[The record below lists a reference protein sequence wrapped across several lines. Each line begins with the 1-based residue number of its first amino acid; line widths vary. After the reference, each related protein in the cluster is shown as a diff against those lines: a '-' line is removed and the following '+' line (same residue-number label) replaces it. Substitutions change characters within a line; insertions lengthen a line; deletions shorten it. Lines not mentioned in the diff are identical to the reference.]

1 MKLKFII
8 ILLYAILSIVV
19 VYGQEVT
26 PEATVDPETFED
38 INLGF
43 SEIHAYFKT
52 DVTDVRIGEPIQIK
66 LVVEM
71 PSGYSIPEWDENIL
85 GEPFQIIDSGEV
97 ELRQQGNLQ
106 IQEQELTVTA
116 WKLDLLTTDELYIT
130 YQTPDGNVLRT
141 PIASIT
147 VNVSATRTENDITL
161 RPLKP
166 LIDLPYTP
174 PYLYAIPVVLLIV
187 FILIIRNIQFNRRVQ
202 QALAAPNSPV
212 QHAIIELKHIL
223 DTNASIEEVY
233 PLIADGVR
241 NYLTEQFHIRA
252 IDMTTIELINALET
266 NPIFSDSLRS
276 SLNDLLEQADLVK
289 FASHRPA
296 VDPESVVDYAIHWIE
311 QAERARIA
319 YE

>member
-1 MKLKFII
+1 MKLKTIFII
-8 ILLYAILSIVV
+8 IIVIGSIATYA
-19 VYGQEVT
+19 QEVT
-26 PEATVDPETFED
+26 PEVTVDPETFAD

-43 SEIHAYFKT
+43 SEINAYFQT
-52 DVTDVRIGEPIQIK
+52 DVTETRLGEPISIK

-71 PSGYSIPEWDENIL
+71 PSGYTIPEWNENIL
-85 GEPFQIIDSGEV
+85 RDPFQIIDSGEI
-97 ELRQQGNLQ
+97 ESRQQGNLQ
-106 IQEQELTVTA
+106 VQEQEFTVA
-116 WKLDLLTTDELYIT
+116 IWKLALLTTEELFLS
-130 YQTPDGNVLRT
+130 YQTPEGNLLRT
-141 PIASIT
+141 PIRSIT
-147 VNVSATRTENDITL
+147 VNVSATRAENDITL

-166 LIDLPYTP
+166 LIELPYTP
-174 PYLYAIPVVLLIV
+174 PYLYAIPVVLLII

-223 DTNASIEEVY
+223 DTHASIEEIY

-252 IDMTTIELINALET
+252 IDMTTFELINALQA
-266 NPIFSDSLRS
+266 NPIFSDSLRT

-289 FASHRPA
+289 FASHHPA
-296 VDPESVVDYAIHWIE
+296 VEPESIVDYAIHWIE

-319 YE
+319 HE

>member
-1 MKLKFII
+1 MKLKTCFTLMLIVLNII
-8 ILLYAILSIVV
+8 VA
-19 VYGQEVT
+19 YGQEVT
-26 PEATVDPETFED
+26 PEATVDPDTFAD

-43 SEIHAYFKT
+43 SEINAYFKSE
-52 DVTDVRIGEPIQIK
+52 VTETRLGEPISVK
-66 LVVEM
+66 LIVEM
-71 PSGYSIPEWDENIL
+71 PSGYSIRNWNDNIL

-97 ELRQQGNLQ
+97 ESRQQGNLQ
-106 IQEQELTVTA
+106 VQEQELTVA
-116 WKLDLLTTDELYIT
+116 VWKLDLITTEEAFLT
-130 YQTPDGNVLRT
+130 YQTPEGNVFRT
-141 PIASIT
+141 PITSIT
-147 VNVSATRTENDITL
+147 VNVTATRAENDITL

-174 PYLYAIPVVLLIV
+174 PYLYGIPVILLII

-202 QALAAPNSPV
+202 KALAAPNSPV

-223 DTNASIEEVY
+223 DTHASIEEIY

-241 NYLTEQFHIRA
+241 KYLTEQFHIRA
-252 IDMTTIELINALET
+252 IDMTTFELINALQA

-276 SLNDLLEQADLVK
+276 SLKDLLEQADLVK
-289 FASHRPA
+289 FASHRP
-296 VDPESVVDYAIHWIE
+296 VVEPESVVDYAIHWIE

>member
-1 MKLKFII
+1 MKLKIFFTLVNL
-8 ILLYAILSIVV
+8 ILCVSIFA
-19 VYGQEVT
+19 QEATPEVT
-26 PEATVDPETFED
+26 ADPADFED

-43 SEIHAYFKT
+43 SEINAYFKT
-52 DVTDVRIGEPIQIK
+52 DITETRLGEPIPIK
-66 LVVEM
+66 LIVEM
-71 PSGYSIPEWDENIL
+71 PSGYSIPEWNENIL
-85 GEPFQIIDSGEV
+85 DEPFQIIDSGEV
-97 ELRQQGNLQ
+97 ESRQQGNLQ
-106 IQEQELTVTA
+106 IQEQSLTVTA
-116 WKLDLLTTDELYIT
+116 WELDLLTTEEIFLT
-130 YQTPDGNVLRT
+130 YQTPDGNILRT
-141 PIASIT
+141 PITSIT
-147 VNVSATRTENDITL
+147 INVTATRAENDVTL

-174 PYLYAIPVVLLIV
+174 PYLYAIPVVLLVI
-187 FILIIRNIQFNRRVQ
+187 FIFIIRNIQFNRRVQ
-202 QALAAPNSPV
+202 KALASPDSPV

-223 DTNASIEEVY
+223 DANAPIEEVY

-252 IDMTTIELINALET
+252 IDMTTFELINALEA

-276 SLNDLLEQADLVK
+276 SLKDLLEQADLVK

-296 VDPESVVDYAIHWIE
+296 VEPESVVDYAIHWIE

>member
-1 MKLKFII
+1 LKLKLVL
-8 ILLYAILSIVV
+8 ILIYIVFSTHTFA
-19 VYGQEVT
+19 QELT
-26 PEATVDPETFED
+26 PEVTVDPDTFAD

-43 SEIHAYFKT
+43 SEINAYFKT
-52 DVTDVRIGEPIQIK
+52 DVTETRLGEPIPVKFI
-66 LVVEM
+66 VEM
-71 PSGYSIPEWDENIL
+71 PSGYSIPQWTENIL
-85 GEPFQIIDSGEV
+85 KEPFQVIDSGVV
-97 ELRQQGNLQ
+97 ESRQQGNLQ
-106 IQEQELTVTA
+106 VQEQDLTVAA
-116 WKLDLLTTDELYIT
+116 WKLDLLTTEELFLT
-130 YQTPDGNVLRT
+130 YQTPDGELLRT
-141 PIASIT
+141 PITSIT
-147 VNVSATRTENDITL
+147 VNVTATRIENDITL

-174 PYLYAIPVVLLIV
+174 PYLYAIPIILIII

-202 QALAAPNSPV
+202 QALSAPNSPV

-223 DTNASIEEVY
+223 DTNAPIEEIY

-252 IDMTTIELINALET
+252 VDMTTFELINALEA
-266 NPIFSDSLRS
+266 NPIFSDSLRT
-276 SLNDLLEQADLVK
+276 SLGDLLEQADLVK

-296 VDPESVVDYAIHWIE
+296 TEPESVVEYAIHWIE